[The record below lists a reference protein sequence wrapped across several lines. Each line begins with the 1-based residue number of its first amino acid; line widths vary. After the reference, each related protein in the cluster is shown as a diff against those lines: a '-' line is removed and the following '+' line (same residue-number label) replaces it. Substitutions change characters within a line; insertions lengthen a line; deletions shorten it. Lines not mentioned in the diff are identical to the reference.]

1 MLPSPHMRARASGD
15 LRVALAYEGGS
26 DNPGRLVHGN
36 FSNRPGR
43 FFARRLH
50 VLHLSFKNQE

>member
-1 MLPSPHMRARASGD
+1 MKARASGD